1 VIGGLLFA
9 TPTTLLFVPLV
20 YTLLRRTPPVDMDRR
35 IAEEAGE
42 ITPP

>member
-9 TPTTLLFVPLV
+9 TPTTLFFVPII
-20 YTLLRRTPPVDMDRR
+20 YTLLRKKAPLDMDRR

-42 ITPP
+42 IPKS